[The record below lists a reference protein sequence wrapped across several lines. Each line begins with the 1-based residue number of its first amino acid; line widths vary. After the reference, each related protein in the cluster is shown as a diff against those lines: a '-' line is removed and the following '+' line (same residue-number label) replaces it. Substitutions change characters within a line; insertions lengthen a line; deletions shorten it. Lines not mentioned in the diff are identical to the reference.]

1 MSFSD
6 EPDGSKSFQDWAS
19 PILEVNEPGSP
30 PRRASALGAIPIIA
44 LVVAISA
51 LAIGVVQ
58 NLRMRSDLN
67 EQKERIAAQVEALA
81 ELEKASAEANT
92 GVKRLESGLKSQS
105 LFAPPRDL
113 NEVIELV
120 GSSVVDISCDVDGS
134 GGTGFSLDIEPL
146 VEGYA
151 TVIVTNYHVVES
163 CWLREQDVEVA
174 IGNDYSNQVEGVITG
189 VDEENDLAVI
199 DIKPIVPPI
208 KEAET
213 FAESGWWSMA
223 MGNPYDA
230 TFDIVLDRF
239 VSIGYIGKVYDEYF
253 NYTTAQINPGNSGG
267 PLVNSRGE
275 LIGINTFGTR
285 TQREGIWNI
294 AVDSSIL
301 CESIL
306 KCD

>member
-6 EPDGSKSFQDWAS
+6 EPDDSKSFQDWAS
-19 PILEVNEPGSP
+19 PLPEVSQPDSAT
-30 PRRASALGAIPIIA
+30 RRPTAIKAIPILA
-44 LVVAISA
+44 LVVAVAA
-51 LAIGVVQ
+51 LTLGLIQ
-58 NLRMRSDLN
+58 NGALRSDLN
-67 EQKERIAAQVEALA
+67 GQRDLLAAQAKELA
-81 ELEKASAEANT
+81 EVKKVSADANSAT
-92 GVKRLESGLKSQS
+92 KRIDSSLKSQS

-120 GSSVVDISCDVDGS
+120 GRSVVDIYCDVDGS
-134 GGTGFSLDIEPL
+134 GGTGFSLDIEP
-146 VEGYA
+146 VVQGYA
-151 TVIVTNYHVVES
+151 TVILTNYHVVEP

-174 IGNDYSNQVEGVITG
+174 IGNDYSNQVVGVITG
-189 VDEENDLAVI
+189 VDEENDLAII

-275 LIGINTFGTR
+275 LIGVNTFGTR

-306 KCD
+306 ECD